1 MNAEDLNCRGI
12 RQRGGAFTLI
22 ELLVVVAIIAVLAAL
37 LLPALS
43 RAKEKARHIA
53 CISNLKQLTLAWLVY
68 IDEFDDTLPR
78 NEATFTASL
87 PGSWVL
93 GSAPNDV
100 DTKNIEAGTLFPY
113 VKSTAVY
120 RCPSDKSTVTG
131 RPGLLRSR
139 TYTLSGYLGEDGYGH
154 AMVHMSQLRSPG
166 PESVFVF
173 IDEEEMSND
182 NGGFGLIP
190 KPDALWINLPADRH
204 GQMGSLSY
212 ADGHVSKVRWGHRK
226 KFSYYGQPVANAADL
241 KDLQFLQDGIPQW
254 VKNP

>member
-120 RCPSDKSTVTG
+120 RCPFRQIDCHRPARTAAVPDVYLVRVFG
-131 RPGLLRSR
+131 RGRLR
-139 TYTLSGYLGEDGYGH
+139 
-154 AMVHMSQLRSPG
+154 P
-166 PESVFVF
+166 
-173 IDEEEMSND
+173 
-182 NGGFGLIP
+182 
-190 KPDALWINLPADRH
+190 RH
-204 GQMGSLSY
+204 GSY
-212 ADGHVSKVRWGHRK
+212 
-226 KFSYYGQPVANAADL
+226 VATPLARTREC
-241 KDLQFLQDGIPQW
+241 FR
-254 VKNP
+254 VH

>member
-1 MNAEDLNCRGI
+1 MSAEVQNCRPI
-12 RQRGGAFTLI
+12 RQRGAAFTLI
-22 ELLVVVAIIAVLAAL
+22 ELLVVIAIIAILAGL

-53 CISNLKQLTLAWLVY
+53 CISNLKQLTLAWLIY
-68 IDEFDDTLPR
+68 IDEFDDTLPP
-78 NEATFTASL
+78 NEATFIESL

-100 DTKNIEAGTLFPY
+100 DTQNIEAGVLFPY

-120 RCPSDKSTVTG
+120 RCPSDRSTVTG
-131 RPGLLRSR
+131 HPGLLRSR
-139 TYTLSGYLGEDGYGH
+139 TYTLSGYLGEDGYGN
-154 AMVHMSQLRSPG
+154 AMVHMSQLRSPA
-166 PESVFVF
+166 PDSVFVF

-190 KPDALWINLPADRH
+190 RPNALWINLPADRH

-212 ADGHVSKVRWGHRK
+212 ADGHVSKVRWRHPK

-241 KDLQFLQDGIPQW
+241 KDLRVLQDGIPQW
-254 VKNP
+254 VKRP